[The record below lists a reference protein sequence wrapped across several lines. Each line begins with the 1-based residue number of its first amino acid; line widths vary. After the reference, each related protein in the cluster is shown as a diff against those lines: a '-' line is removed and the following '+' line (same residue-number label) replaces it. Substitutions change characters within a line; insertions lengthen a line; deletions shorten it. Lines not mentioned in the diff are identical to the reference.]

1 MNWIFPMC
9 GRGTRTSELGDFKPF
24 IKIKGKKI
32 LEWLMVSIKRN
43 IKDGDVMF
51 FITRTCFNKN
61 YKVEIEIK
69 KILNGLNI
77 SNEFKIILTDSLP
90 PGPAASVYLAK
101 NYIDDA
107 PVIVVNAD
115 QYIDFDMCPNI
126 KEGTGFLPIYAEF
139 TSKCSYVSLN
149 KEGIIDMIVEKENI
163 SNLASAGVYCIGNG
177 NDLMKAIEIAFEKK
191 DMRNGEYYVGPALN
205 NLIKMGYKFYPSAV
219 RSKYDLGNIKGIG
232 LFESMEEI

>member
-24 IKIKGKKI
+24 IEIKGKKI

-43 IKDGDVMF
+43 IESEDVLF
-51 FITRTCFNKN
+51 FITRTCFSEN

-69 KILNGLNI
+69 KILNGLSI

-101 NYIDDA
+101 NYIDESPA
-107 PVIVVNAD
+107 IVVNTD
-115 QYIDFDMCPNI
+115 QYIDFDMRPNI
-126 KEGTGFLPIYAEF
+126 KEGVGFLPIYAEF
-139 TSKCSYVSLN
+139 TSKSSYVSLDD
-149 KEGIIDMIVEKENI
+149 EGVINLIIEKENI
-163 SNLASAGVYCIGNG
+163 SNLASAGVYCVGNG

-191 DMRNGEYYVGPALN
+191 QMRNGEYYVGPALN

-219 RSKYDLGNIKGIG
+219 RSKYDLGNIKGIV
-232 LFESMEEI
+232 LFEGLKTI